1 MSARARPL
9 AFALLAVCCLGLA
22 FAQDKP
28 FDIDVLKARS
38 NEGDNRATRRLAEMY
53 YIGRDGVEQ
62 DYGEARR
69 WYERLAK
76 RGDPRAQTTLGLMYA
91 RGYGVEKNFEVA
103 RYWWDQAAKKKDAGA
118 LYNIGTLYH
127 RGEGVTQDYAQA
139 ARWYREAANMGH
151 VIAQK
156 NLANMYWE
164 SRGVEKSP
172 QWAYYWFKVAS
183 LLGDDEAQES
193 LRVVAPAMTASQIR
207 DAESQ
212 ADDWMKKYRK
222 IVGE

>member
-1 MSARARPL
+1 MSAPARRL
-9 AFALLAVCCLGLA
+9 VFTLVAACWLGLA
-22 FAQDKP
+22 LAQSQP
-28 FDIDVLKARS
+28 FDIEVLKARS
-38 NEGDNRATRRLAEMY
+38 DEGDNRATRQLAEMY
-53 YIGRDGVEQ
+53 YTGRDGVEQ
-62 DYGEARR
+62 DYREARR

-76 RGDPRAQTTLGLMYA
+76 RGDPRAQTTLGLMHA
-91 RGYGVEKNFEVA
+91 RGYGVEQNYQVA
-103 RYWWDQAAKKKDAGA
+103 HYWWTQAAKKKDAGA

-127 RGEGVTQDYAQA
+127 RGEGVTQDYGQA
-139 ARWYREAANMGH
+139 ARWYREAAQMGH

-172 QWAYYWFKVAS
+172 QWAYYWFKIAS

-193 LRVVAPAMTASQIR
+193 LQVVAPAMTAGQIR
-207 DAESQ
+207 DTESQ
-212 ADDWMKKYRK
+212 AADWMKKYKK